1 MYKTT
6 SVAYIARESR
16 EWQRQEAQL
25 SSKPRDALCQLQ
37 LCETSKREYL
47 KASFSSSEFSN

>member
-37 LCETSKREYL
+37 LCETSKREYQ